1 MTTTKLAHLKNY
13 DVVLLYENTT
23 ALAIN
28 GESKNLPTDVHLIRY
43 RDDDNQLKLDAV
55 RSYKMSD
62 IFDGYY
68 DYGIKTIESI
78 ESGFGSIKPKLYN
91 PNPGNTEKK
100 DKK

>member
-1 MTTTKLAHLKNY
+1 MRSELK
-13 DVVLLYENTT
+13 
-23 ALAIN
+23 I
-28 GESKNLPTDVHLIRY
+28 
-43 RDDDNQLKLDAV
+43 DAV

-91 PNPGNTEKK
+91 STPPK
-100 DKK
+100 DSK